1 MDNGESSLRRYMGG
15 DNEAFGEIVE
25 TYYRGLVMFAMRY
38 VGDEPEAENIASDA
52 LFELMIKPERYKF
65 RSSLKTYLFAIARN
79 KAVGFLRKAHRT
91 VGFPDITGLESD
103 EPTPEEIAID
113 EDEKKRLR
121 EAVDL
126 LPRDMREAVGLVICG
141 GMSYRD
147 AAAVMGVGTK
157 RVDNLVS
164 RAKKRLKTELSGGDK
179 E

>member
-1 MDNGESSLRRYMGG
+1 MDNGESSLRRYMDG

-91 VGFPDITGLESD
+91 VGLPDITGLESD
-103 EPTPEEIAID
+103 EPTPEETAID

-126 LPRDMREAVGLVICG
+126 LPRDMREAVGLVICE